1 MNRKQVAKSLAAL
14 TVVALS
20 GAGLHLGAAHA
31 VVAPA
36 APPAAIEAAL
46 ESAERPAA
54 DREQDARRKPAEF
67 LAFAGIA
74 PGMQVMDA
82 FSAGGYYTELL
93 SRIVGEGGKVI
104 AYNNPPYAK
113 FAEKGIAARYAGNR
127 LPNVEQLTVDVDK
140 LELAPRGLDAVIFVM
155 SFHDLYWRPA
165 DGSWPPTDPAQLL
178 AKLHAALKVGGVV
191 VVQDHVA
198 TPGGDTAGVVDKLHR
213 IDPAVVKREFER
225 AGFAFDGETVMLAHP
240 DDDHTKLVFDP
251 AIRGKTD
258 QFVYRFRRP
267 GP

>member
-1 MNRKQVAKSLAAL
+1 MQVSKRVVGLTIVCLAW
-14 TVVALS
+14 T
-20 GAGLHLGAAHA
+20 GLQSDAANA
-31 VVAPA
+31 VVAYEV
-36 APPAAIEAAL
+36 PPATIEAAL
-46 ESAERPAA
+46 ASPDRPAA

-67 LAFAGIA
+67 LAFAGIS

-93 SRIVGEGGKVI
+93 SRIVGKDGKVI

-113 FAEKGIAARYAGNR
+113 FAEKGIASRYADNR

-140 LELAPRGLDAVIFVM
+140 LALAPRSLDAVIFVM
-155 SFHDLYWRPA
+155 SYHDLYWRPA
-165 DGSWPPTDPAQLL
+165 DGSWPPTDPAQIL
-178 AKLHAALKVGGVV
+178 AKLHAALKPGGVV

-198 TPGGDTAGVVDKLHR
+198 TPGGDSAEVVDKLHR
-213 IDPAVVKREFER
+213 IDPAVVRRDFEK
-225 AGFAFDGETVMLAHP
+225 AGFAFDGESSMLAHP

-258 QFVYRFRRP
+258 QFVFRFRRP